1 MPVSGIFSCDAFPVL
16 LIYLLEYFAAVA
28 LAWLSIIAERRS
40 RPTENRCSMKRAEYV
55 GLCVSATVAILGGVA
70 CSKAPRTSSS
80 AGAMA
85 PENMPRIGTVDNR
98 FQSYNIEMLE
108 VTGGRFWKPYKDI
121 GAILN
126 TRTSAKGAGSNQP
139 AGMSPDLYQYRP
151 PIDLSNARLR
161 KLAAALGPAYVRVSG
176 TWANTT
182 YFQNSDNSAPPKGFN
197 GVLTRQQWKGV
208 VDFARAVDGKIVT
221 SFATSPGTRNPAGIW
236 TPDQAREFLAYTQ
249 SIGGSLAAAEFMN
262 EPTYAAMGGA
272 PKGYDA
278 AAYARD
284 IAVFRPFIKETA
296 PEIVFLG
303 PGSVGE
309 GISLAPPSMSMLKT
323 EDLLKATGPAFDV
336 FSYHSYGAISKRCG
350 AMGASATTTP
360 GAALSEEWLS
370 RADRIEAFYA
380 GLRDQFESGKPL
392 WITETAD
399 AACGGNP
406 WASTFLDSFR
416 YLDQLGRM
424 SKRGV
429 QVNIHNTL
437 ASSDYGLLDENTLA
451 PRPNYWA
458 ALLWRKFM
466 GTTVLDA
473 GASPAPSLHLYAHCL
488 RGQPGGVALLAIN
501 IDQAASHKFEL
512 KAAAERYT
520 LSAPSAQNLE
530 DTHVQLNGTELKLGA
545 GDALPQL
552 AGASTQSREVT
563 FAPASITFLA
573 IPTANNASCR

>member
-1 MPVSGIFSCDAFPVL
+1 MIKTRY
-16 LIYLLEYFAAVA
+16 I
-28 LAWLSIIAERRS
+28 
-40 RPTENRCSMKRAEYV
+40 
-55 GLCVSATVAILGGVA
+55 GLGVSAALVMLGVA
-70 CSKAPRTSSS
+70 CSKASRPSSS
-80 AGAMA
+80 SGGIAT
-85 PENMPRIGTVDNR
+85 ENMPRIGTVDDR

-126 TRTSAKGAGSNQP
+126 TQGPAKGAGSNQP

-151 PIDLSNARLR
+151 PIDLSKARLR
-161 KLAAALGPAYVRVSG
+161 TLAAALGPAYVRVSG

-182 YFQNSDNSAPPKGFN
+182 YFQNSDKPAPKTPPKGFN
-197 GVLTRQQWKGV
+197 GVLTRQQWKSV
-208 VDFARAVDGKIVT
+208 VDFARAVDAKIVT
-221 SFATSPGTRNPAGIW
+221 SFATSSGTRNAAGVW
-236 TPDQAREFLAYTQ
+236 TPDQARQFLAYTK
-249 SIGGSLAAAEFMN
+249 SIGGSIAAAEFMN
-262 EPTYAAMGGA
+262 EPTYAEMGGA

-278 AAYARD
+278 AAYGRD

-296 PEIVFLG
+296 PETVFLG

-309 GISLAPPSMSMLKT
+309 GISLAPPSGSMLKT

-336 FSYHSYGAISKRCG
+336 FSYHSYGAVSKRCA
-350 AMGASATTTP
+350 AMGGSATTTS

-370 RADRIEAFYA
+370 RVDRIEAFYA
-380 GLRDQFESGKPL
+380 GLRDQFEPGKPL

-416 YLDQLGRM
+416 YLDQLGRL

-437 ASSDYGLLDENTLA
+437 DASDYGLLDENTLA

-466 GTTVLDA
+466 GTTVLDP
-473 GASPAPSLHLYAHCL
+473 GAPPVPSLHLYAHCL

-501 IDQAASHKFEL
+501 TDRAASHSFEL
-512 KAAAERYT
+512 KTAAERYT
-520 LSAPSAQNLE
+520 LSVPSVQNLE

-545 GDALPQL
+545 GDALPEF
-552 AGASTQSREVT
+552 AGASTQSGELT